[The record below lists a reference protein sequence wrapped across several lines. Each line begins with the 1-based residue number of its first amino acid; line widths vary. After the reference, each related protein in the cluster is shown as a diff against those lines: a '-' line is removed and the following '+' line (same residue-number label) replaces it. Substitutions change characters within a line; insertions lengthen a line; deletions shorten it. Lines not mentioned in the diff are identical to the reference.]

1 MAWMSF
7 CLFMGGF
14 SADFNEV
21 IRQTW
26 LISGAIGMIACIGL
40 GNLLFVENRRSADLI
55 RDYEIQA
62 LTDPL
67 TNLPNR
73 RAFDGNLTAL
83 IEDEQK
89 KKKPCNDRS
98 IFLAILDVDHFKRI
112 NDTKGHP
119 TGDRVLRFVAQ
130 TIYSSI
136 PDKCVAARLGGD
148 EFGIVFVD
156 VSPDWVAGSL
166 KSIKALIEKDS
177 LQRKD
182 LVPTTIS
189 VGLTNLNSSDSY
201 DSIYDR
207 VDRALYLTKSEGRNS
222 ITFR

>member
-1 MAWMSF
+1 M
-7 CLFMGGF
+7 
-14 SADFNEV
+14 
-21 IRQTW
+21 
-26 LISGAIGMIACIGL
+26 
-40 GNLLFVENRRSADLI
+40 ENRRSADLI

-119 TGDRVLRFVAQ
+119 TGDRVLRFVESDHLLFHPWINVNGR
-130 TIYSSI
+130 T
-136 PDKCVAARLGGD
+136 LGRI
-148 EFGIVFVD
+148 FGISRFVSFKPFFSQD
-156 VSPDWVAGSL
+156 YGFHIV
-166 KSIKALIEKDS
+166 KLI
-177 LQRKD
+177 
-182 LVPTTIS
+182 
-189 VGLTNLNSSDSY
+189 
-201 DSIYDR
+201 
-207 VDRALYLTKSEGRNS
+207 
-222 ITFR
+222 